1 MLNRP
6 TLNFGV
12 AAQNK
17 ITGPQTVRVTVVGA
31 GSPCWT
37 VDNTGPSTDFLV
49 TNGSG
54 CGNGA
59 FTVALKNQNYFAIG
73 TGETTLRIRNT
84 SSSNTFDNSPQY
96 VHAWI
101 RITSAGAPPV
111 GVIDTPLDG
120 SAVSGSVPVTGWV
133 VDDVDVMSVAVY
145 RSPVAGEGAGD
156 VFIGNAVR
164 LDDARP
170 DIEAVFPNSPF
181 HYRTGWGYLM
191 LTNFLPNGGDG
202 AYLLKVFATDRE
214 GNRTLIGMRSIV
226 GQNSTATRPF
236 GAIDTPDQ
244 GESVSGTVA
253 NFGWVLVRTPYLASP
268 GATSFATRQRRHR
281 RRRRRY
287 AERMDQQVRPD
298 RTLSQSTYP
307 GVNKALGVFSFDSTV
322 YANGVHTLAWGVT
335 ADNAQSDGIGSRYF
349 TIVNGSGALTL
360 AHASSEGFE
369 APAAREAGRD
379 LGRRAADVAAVDMQS
394 IVTAGQSYSDHRA
407 ERQLMPDA
415 TGRRV
420 LLGHE
425 VERVVVDASAARA
438 SSYQAYAVMGGEL
451 KPLPAGASFD
461 ARRGILY
468 WQPGVG
474 YTGDYDFAIV
484 TDRHTR
490 IPVRVVLRPHASALR
505 GGGEAL
511 AVRVPIDVRRREP
524 GQLGR
529 SASGLPCS

>member
-1 MLNRP
+1 M
-6 TLNFGV
+6 
-12 AAQNK
+12 
-17 ITGPQTVRVTVVGA
+17 
-31 GSPCWT
+31 
-37 VDNTGPSTDFLV
+37 
-49 TNGSG
+49 
-54 CGNGA
+54 
-59 FTVALKNQNYFAIG
+59 
-73 TGETTLRIRNT
+73 
-84 SSSNTFDNSPQY
+84 
-96 VHAWI
+96 
-101 RITSAGAPPV
+101 
-111 GVIDTPLDG
+111 
-120 SAVSGSVPVTGWV
+120 
-133 VDDVDVMSVAVY
+133 DDVDVMSVAVY

-268 GATSFATRQRRHR
+268 GATSFATVSVVIDGVGVGTPSGWTSRSDLT
-281 RRRRRY
+281 
-287 AERMDQQVRPD
+287 ALFP
-298 RTLSQSTYP
+298 QSTYP

-394 IVTAGQSYSDHRA
+394 IVTAGQSYGDHRA
-407 ERQLMPDA
+407 ERQLLPDA

-420 LLGHE
+420 LLGRE
-425 VERVVVDASAARA
+425 VERVIVDASAARA
-438 SSYQAYAVMGGEL
+438 SSYQAYAVMDGEL
-451 KPLPAGASFD
+451 KLLPAGATFD
-461 ARRGILY
+461 ARRGILDR
-468 WQPGVG
+468 QPGVG

-490 IPVRVVLRPHASALR
+490 ILYGSCCGRTPSALR
-505 GGGEAL
+505 GTRGAGGSRSSRYPTPRARAARTYGL
-511 AVRVPIDVRRREP
+511 RVAP
-524 GQLGR
+524 QLSFELINSR
-529 SASGLPCS
+529 LR

>member
-1 MLNRP
+1 
-6 TLNFGV
+6 
-12 AAQNK
+12 
-17 ITGPQTVRVTVVGA
+17 
-31 GSPCWT
+31 
-37 VDNTGPSTDFLV
+37 
-49 TNGSG
+49 
-54 CGNGA
+54 
-59 FTVALKNQNYFAIG
+59 
-73 TGETTLRIRNT
+73 
-84 SSSNTFDNSPQY
+84 
-96 VHAWI
+96 
-101 RITSAGAPPV
+101 
-111 GVIDTPLDG
+111 
-120 SAVSGSVPVTGWV
+120 
-133 VDDVDVMSVAVY
+133 MSVAVY

-268 GATSFATRQRRHR
+268 GATSFATVSVVIDGVGVGTPSGWTSRSDLT
-281 RRRRRY
+281 
-287 AERMDQQVRPD
+287 ALFP
-298 RTLSQSTYP
+298 QSTYP

-369 APAAREAGRD
+369 APAARDAGRD
-379 LGRRAADVAAVDMQS
+379 LADERPMWRLWTCSQS
-394 IVTAGQSYSDHRA
+394 S
-407 ERQLMPDA
+407 
-415 TGRRV
+415 
-420 LLGHE
+420 
-425 VERVVVDASAARA
+425 
-438 SSYQAYAVMGGEL
+438 
-451 KPLPAGASFD
+451 
-461 ARRGILY
+461 RRGRATVTIAQSGSSCRM
-468 WQPGVG
+468 QPGV
-474 YTGDYDFAIV
+474 ACC
-484 TDRHTR
+484 
-490 IPVRVVLRPHASALR
+490 S
-505 GGGEAL
+505 
-511 AVRVPIDVRRREP
+511 AVRSSASLSTPQPLAPRATRPTRSWAVSSSLCRLVRRSTRGAGSCTGSRAWVTP
-524 GQLGR
+524 VIMILR
-529 SASGLPCS
+529 S